1 VQPFKVHLFGN
12 KADGFVIPPEL
23 EAHVVVLHS
32 GLDYMD
38 YYKELSEL
46 VSRSELLHDLSL
58 MAGPA

>member
-32 GLDYMD
+32 GLDYVD

-46 VSRSELLHDLSL
+46 VSPSKLLLELFL
-58 MAGPA
+58 MV